1 MDSSKDHFPVP
12 PGHQP
17 FNLSLHILRL
27 PASDP
32 ASGIGDNAVAAEL
45 VAAVLHLDKGP
56 GVIGDFSE
64 VKRLVFPCLSYVN
77 NVLRSPVLC
86 KILV

>member
-1 MDSSKDHFPVP
+1 MDSRQDDLLIAGGGKLLH
-12 PGHQP
+12 
-17 FNLSLHILRL
+17 LSHHVLYL
-27 PASDP
+27 PASDA
-32 ASGIGDNAVAAEL
+32 ASGVGDNAVAAKL

-56 GVIGDFSE
+56 GVIGDFSD